1 MFKAFVI
8 GTALCTISISAFA
21 QDNNLIGKWSGSY
34 LYLGNL
40 GASSA
45 PTNVGVDLE
54 ITSVE
59 NNIVKGLAKQFTRV
73 CGGEY
78 PLAGKL
84 DGNNLGMISA
94 PNLGPTGDCR
104 FGFRVV
110 VDGNRMTG
118 KMGNYDLQMSK
129 K

>member
-73 CGGEY
+73 CRGEY
-78 PLAGKL
+78 PLLA
-84 DGNNLGMISA
+84 NSTVIIWA
-94 PNLGPTGDCR
+94 
-104 FGFRVV
+104 
-110 VDGNRMTG
+110 
-118 KMGNYDLQMSK
+118 
-129 K
+129 